1 MLESVT
7 CVFSLHVARDAC
19 RCTGNKTLLKSWLV
33 YECPDPYLQSKNSCP
48 QVMQQGQTLTAQ
60 KRNASSGSLDSDT
73 TQGHI
78 HKIRCLPASRSRLS
92 YSQHWANKIAL

>member
-1 MLESVT
+1 M
-7 CVFSLHVARDAC
+7 
-19 RCTGNKTLLKSWLV
+19 
-33 YECPDPYLQSKNSCP
+33 
-48 QVMQQGQTLTAQ
+48 MQQGQTLTAQ